1 MENEKIK
8 KSDGVYEVKGKLEG
22 DEWTECREKAL
33 EILSK
38 KISIKGFRKGHAP
51 KELIRSRINPEDL
64 ANEWINQGLNKIY
77 RKVLRDNNLVPF
89 MQPSVNVDE
98 FNDKFLSATFTVTT
112 YPEVTLGEYKGIK
125 IPTDK
130 FEVTD
135 KDIDE
140 EINKVL
146 SDNSTLALKEAPAE
160 MGDTVVFDFKGYVDG
175 KEFEGGS
182 AQNYSLVLGS
192 NQFVPG
198 FEEQLVG
205 ATAESKVDVNVTF
218 PEQYIKELAGK
229 QAKFVCMIHEIKT
242 KQVPT
247 LDDEFVKSLSINGV
261 ENVEQLKEH
270 ERKSIFNRKDK
281 NSKDKHF
288 NDVVNKIIEN
298 SAVSFADAVLD
309 NEIKFA
315 KENLN
320 RQLEQ
325 NGLTYEQYKQLTGQ
339 TDESINEIYRH
350 DCAKN
355 LKTNLVLDKIAQVE
369 NLIISDAEL
378 NDYLTRVATSYGT
391 DIDSVKKMLQTN
403 GQLDG
408 VRRNL
413 LNNKIHRFIVAN
425 NPVVNEETN
434 STEEKNIEAT
444 EKKVTK
450 KPRAKKTT
458 TKADKK
464 ED

>member
-146 SDNSTLALKEAPAE
+146 SDNSTLTLKEAPAE

-205 ATAESKVDVNVTF
+205 ATAESKIDVNVTF

-229 QAKFVCMIHEIKT
+229 QAKFVCMIHEIKA

-270 ERKSIFNRKDK
+270 ERK
-281 NSKDKHF
+281 
-288 NDVVNKIIEN
+288 II
-298 SAVSFADAVLD
+298 
-309 NEIKFA
+309 II
-315 KENLN
+315 
-320 RQLEQ
+320 
-325 NGLTYEQYKQLTGQ
+325 Q
-339 TDESINEIYRH
+339 TP
-350 DCAKN
+350 APK
-355 LKTNLVLDKIAQVE
+355 
-369 NLIISDAEL
+369 
-378 NDYLTRVATSYGT
+378 
-391 DIDSVKKMLQTN
+391 
-403 GQLDG
+403 
-408 VRRNL
+408 
-413 LNNKIHRFIVAN
+413 
-425 NPVVNEETN
+425 
-434 STEEKNIEAT
+434 
-444 EKKVTK
+444 
-450 KPRAKKTT
+450 
-458 TKADKK
+458 
-464 ED
+464 